1 MTKHRYIII
10 HHSATKDGDV
20 VDWQAIRRYHKSWAY
35 QGKIIKEADA
45 RNLIAEG
52 KEVKHPWYDTG
63 YNFGIEKI
71 NGEIETLVG
80 RPLTFVGAHTK
91 GRNHDSI
98 GICCIGNYDIAT
110 PAEEMYEA
118 AANLCMVL
126 VDIYSIPLQSIKGHR
141 SFADKSCPGKN
152 FDIQRVIDNVAR
164 KVIGKVA
171 KCDYG

>member
-1 MTKHRYIII
+1 MTKYKYIII

-52 KEVKHPWYDTG
+52 KEIKHPWRDTG
-63 YNFGIEKI
+63 YNFGVEKI

-80 RPLTFVGAHTK
+80 RPLTLVGAHTK

-98 GICCIGNYDIAT
+98 GICCVGNYDKDT
-110 PAEEMYEA
+110 PSPEMINALE
-118 AANLCMVL
+118 NLCIVL
-126 VDIYSIPLQSIKGHR
+126 VDIFSISIQDIKGHR
-141 SFADKSCPGKN
+141 AFAAKSCPGINLDVQK
-152 FDIQRVIDNVAR
+152 VIDGVAR
-164 KVIGKVA
+164 KVIGKVT
-171 KCDYG
+171 KYDYG